1 MLSGY
6 FINVKLILKASTGIY
21 LDKRRELKDGTYPV
35 KLRVTYDRKSKLY
48 KTEFSISEDDFI
60 KVMGKS
66 PRGDYKDIRL
76 ELNDIEVQAGEV
88 LDKLS
93 AFSFDDFEKKYLNRN
108 TDVSNIFELF
118 KIKMS
123 ELENEDRLGT
133 LNTYQYALKSFKEF
147 FPSKRL
153 ETSEIT
159 IKFLNAYEKWML
171 NRGRSL
177 TSIGIYLRCLRA
189 IYNISIEQNQLTGLS
204 SPFGKKKYQIPE
216 PRNIKK
222 ALNIGEIKLLYNY
235 KAQGGS
241 PEQMY
246 KDLWFFSY
254 LCNGMNMKDICLL
267 QHKNIDG
274 NHIYFFREKTI
285 NSNRDSKPIDVIIID
300 EIREILN
307 RWASKG
313 DSQEDFIFPFIT
325 NEMDARKVIATVKQV
340 TKMTNKYIRHI
351 ASEVG
356 IEKNISTYWA
366 RHSYATVLKRSN
378 VGMAF
383 ISEQLG
389 HKNLKTTESYLDS
402 FEDDTKMEI
411 ANKLLEF

>member
-1 MLSGY
+1 M
-6 FINVKLILKASTGIY
+6 KASTGIF
-21 LDKRRELKDGTYPV
+21 LDKRRKLKDETYPV
-35 KLRVTYDRKSKLY
+35 KLRVTYERKSKLY
-48 KTEFSISEDDFI
+48 KTIFSFSEVDFN
-60 KVMGKS
+60 KTMGKS
-66 PRGDYKDIRL
+66 PRGDFKDFRI
-76 ELNDIEVQAGEV
+76 ELNDIEAEAAGI
-88 LDKLS
+88 LDKLN
-93 AFSFDDFEKKYLNRN
+93 AFSFDDFEKRYLNKN

-118 KIKMS
+118 KVKMS
-123 ELENEDRLGT
+123 ELESENRIGT
-133 LNTYQYALKSFKEF
+133 LNTYQYALKSFKKF
-147 FPSKRL
+147 HPAKRL
-153 ETSEIT
+153 ETHEIT
-159 IKFLNAYEKWML
+159 VKLLNDYEKWML
-171 NRGRSL
+171 NKGRSL

-204 SPFGKKKYQIPE
+204 SPFGKKKYKIPE

-222 ALNIGEIKLLYNY
+222 ALTIGEIKLLFNY
-235 KAQGGS
+235 KAQDGS

-254 LCNGMNMKDICLL
+254 LCNGMNMKDICLI

-285 NSNRDSKPIDVIIID
+285 NSNRDSKPIDVIIIN

-307 RWASKG
+307 RWASKA

-340 TKMTNKYIRHI
+340 TKMTNKYIWQI
-351 ASEVG
+351 AKKVG
-356 IEKNISTYWA
+356 INKKITTYWA

-389 HKNLKTTESYLDS
+389 HRNLKTTESYLDS